1 MYFDKSKNRWIA
13 QVYLTKENGKI
24 YRKTKHFR
32 RKRDASEWQTIHRKE
47 IQLADS
53 LSKPIPEDGADL
65 RVVELANYFWKH
77 RTQLGISKK
86 TCDDTLRSFKRMF
99 LTTAVKK
106 EDHVCH
112 VTRATAI
119 RIVEELKTICPG
131 NGSAVDACVK
141 TFKAAWNWA
150 ILTYN
155 LQCKNP
161 FSKLESA
168 KKAASIPH
176 YMPPMEDF
184 MKVASIAPSSY
195 KAVLF
200 FSLFACGRKIEG
212 DRLQISDIDFAHNRI
227 GLRTRKRKGGIEQ
240 IDYIYMNEELAAALK
255 KHIKTSDCTERVFEG
270 MQLQTGSH
278 MRWLETLCKDVG
290 VKKFGLHGLR
300 SLAASTALAKG
311 ATIYDVQAMLR
322 HQSLQVTD
330 RYIRRI
336 CSSPTAPQI
345 LGKVFHEI
353 KKQSTDKLLTINE
366 APSNQSQT
374 NWGSAA

>member
-24 YRKTKHFR
+24 FRKTKHFK
-32 RKRDASEWQTIHRKE
+32 RKRDANEWQTIHKKE

-53 LSKPIPEDGADL
+53 LNKSIHDDGTDL
-65 RVVELANYFWKH
+65 RVVELANCFWKH
-77 RTQLGISKK
+77 RTQSGISKK
-86 TCDDTLRSFKRMF
+86 TCDETFRCFKRLF
-99 LTTAVKK
+99 QTTTVRK

-112 VTRATAI
+112 VTRATAL
-119 RIVEELKTICPG
+119 RIVEELKTICTG

-150 ILTYN
+150 ILTYD

-168 KKAASIPH
+168 KKVASKPH

-184 MKVASIAPSSY
+184 MKVACIAPSSY

-200 FSLFACGRKIEG
+200 FSFFACGRKIEG
-212 DRLQISDIDFAHNRI
+212 HRLQNSDIDFAHNRI
-227 GLRTRKRKGGIEQ
+227 GLRTRKRKDGIEQ
-240 IDYIYMNEELAAALK
+240 IDYIYMTEELADALK
-255 KHIKTSDCTERVFEG
+255 KQIKTSGCTDKVFEG
-270 MQLQTGSH
+270 MQLHTGSH
-278 MRWLETLCKDVG
+278 MRWLVTLCKDAG
-290 VKKFGLHGLR
+290 VRKFGLHGLR

-311 ATIYDVQAMLR
+311 ATIYEVQTMLR

-345 LGKVFHEI
+345 LGKVYHEI
-353 KKQSTDKLLTINE
+353 KKQNVDNLLKINE
-366 APSNQSQT
+366 EYDNQSQKK
-374 NWGSAA
+374 WGSAA